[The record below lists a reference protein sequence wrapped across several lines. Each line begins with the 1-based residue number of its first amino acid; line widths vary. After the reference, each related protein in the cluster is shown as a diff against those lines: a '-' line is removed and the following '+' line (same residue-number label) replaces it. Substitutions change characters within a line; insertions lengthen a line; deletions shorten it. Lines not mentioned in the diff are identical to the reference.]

1 VADQL
6 LRRSSEEQGPVA
18 VYGYSYG
25 AQAALRFAGRLGEAG
40 IPVQTLVALEA
51 FGPIPVPC
59 NVREAI
65 HIFVSGA
72 ALIPVTALVPERP
85 GCTRLQNIRFVPQ
98 GPAPFWLD
106 HWSIST
112 LDELHLAVQGELLD
126 GNRVRLR
133 EDTRNTG
140 SP

>member
-1 VADQL
+1 M
-6 LRRSSEEQGPVA
+6 
-18 VYGYSYG
+18 
-25 AQAALRFAGRLGEAG
+25 
-40 IPVQTLVALEA
+40 ALEA
-51 FGPIPVPC
+51 YRPIPVPC

-65 HIFVSGA
+65 HLFVSGA
-72 ALIPVTALVPERP
+72 ALVPVTALAPERP
-85 GCTRLQNIRFVPQ
+85 GCTRLENIRFVPQ

-112 LDELHLAVQGELLD
+112 LDELHLSVQGELLD